1 MRIRSL
7 VAAAVLSSGCA
18 GYRPSGPPIP
28 TVMTAA
34 DPSAVAE
41 WVSATETTMPM
52 RMRLDWRLQD
62 GRAGGGG
69 SGTIRMVPPDSMRFD
84 FRAPLG
90 SWWAAG
96 VVIGDTPLWAEPAEE
111 VAKLVPNYPLL
122 WGMVGRVRPPSAGD
136 QVSTYRDD
144 GLVAWRYVAAGDT
157 VEYLME
163 LDGQRRLVVDVRQQG
178 KRLGR
183 VVTHI
188 GQDRLPLKSRLDI
201 PSVPARLDVTY
212 TDRRPM
218 TSVPDSIWSTPE

>member
-1 MRIRSL
+1 MKSRLL
-7 VAAAVLSSGCA
+7 VATVIMSLGCA
-18 GYRPSGPPIP
+18 GYRPPGPPIP
-28 TVMTAA
+28 TTMTAS
-34 DPSAVAE
+34 DPSAVTD
-41 WVSATETTMPM
+41 WVAATAIDAPV

-69 SGTIRMVPPDSMRFD
+69 NGTIRMVPPDSMRFD

-96 VVIGDTPLWAEPAEE
+96 VVIGDDPVWAEPEE
-111 VAKLVPNYPLL
+111 DVARLVPNYPLL
-122 WGMVGRVRPPSAGD
+122 WGMVGRVRPPSPGD
-136 QVSTYRDD
+136 EVSIHRDD
-144 GLVAWRYVAAGDT
+144 DVVAWRYAAAGDT

-163 LDGQRRLVVDVRQQG
+163 LGGQRRLVVDVRQQG

-188 GQDRLPLKSRLDI
+188 GEDRLPIRARLDI

-218 TSVPDSIWSTPE
+218 TSVPDSIWSAP